1 MPDVGGVVTA
11 SVAVGFHVAL
21 RHGATPIAAVN
32 KRHLTALIINAF
44 YLELPFELSKT
55 FCDA

>member
-11 SVAVGFHVAL
+11 SVAVGFHVTL
-21 RHGATPIAAVN
+21 RHGATPIAAFN
-32 KRHLTALIINAF
+32 KRRLTAPIINAF
-44 YLELPFELSKT
+44 DLGLRFEFSKT